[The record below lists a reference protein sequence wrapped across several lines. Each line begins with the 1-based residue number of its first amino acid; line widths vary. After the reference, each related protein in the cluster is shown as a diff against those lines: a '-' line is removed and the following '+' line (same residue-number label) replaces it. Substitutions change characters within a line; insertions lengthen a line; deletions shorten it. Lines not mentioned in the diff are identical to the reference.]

1 MNEKLQE
8 AKAYLKQAQDCIDSI
23 DSINAAHDYDACL
36 ILRGATWD
44 IEDAYEKL
52 DALQED
58 NERQLKRILDNLEA

>member
-8 AKAYLKQAQDCIDSI
+8 AKRHLKQAQDCIDSI
-23 DSINAAHDYDACL
+23 DITHEDADARA
-36 ILRGATWD
+36 ILVGATWVID
-44 IEDAYEKL
+44 EAYEAL

>member
-23 DSINAAHDYDACL
+23 DATHDYDACL

-58 NERQLKRILDNLEA
+58 NERQLKRIIDNLEA